1 MTTTYNQLEKEVYAL
16 INQVRSNP
24 ESIVPNLDSMRKIY
38 DGKYFINQDLKAK
51 MATHEGVSAVNEAL
65 DFMYKQ
71 QPIGSLKRNRA
82 LDLAARQMQ
91 GYLEKTGKVSAEQEN
106 MKMGQRVKMFV
117 KEGGLYAENIS
128 FGVVNPV
135 NVLNQFMV
143 SDGISHRIHRTN
155 LMNPRFTHVGIAMG
169 PHKDYGFVCVIQFY
183 GPKSGEKSTLI
194 DLYDEAYDPSIIP
207 KVEGSKSVNI
217 IVQTQIVGDIRHKK
231 YIYKFTLV
239 NGEEV
244 VKEHQSQGPA

>member
-1 MTTTYNQLEKEVYAL
+1 MTTTYNQLEKEVFAL
-16 INQVRSNP
+16 INQVRQNP
-24 ESIVPNLDSMRKIY
+24 ETIVPNLDNMRKFY

-71 QPIGSLKRNRA
+71 ESVGSLKRNRA

-135 NVLNQFMV
+135 NVMNQFMV

-217 IVQTQIVGDIRHKK
+217 VVQTQIVGNVRHKK
-231 YIYKFTLV
+231 FIYKFTLI

-244 VKEHQSQGPA
+244 VRDYQSQSPV